1 MSKVDI
7 IILSLAND
15 ETSFQI
21 TKRCVDSYLSTAND
35 LIRQIFVI
43 ESYKDF
49 NKNYNNPKV
58 QVIIPPYEFNY
69 NQFYNIGLSHCTAPY
84 VMGPNNDLIIQE
96 NCIQNI
102 IKEFETNPAVSS
114 ISPIDRDWHRH
125 TKLYLPD
132 DNKLYYGWDVSLH
145 MFGCAFCARRTVFEK
160 IGYLDEQFFFF
171 YQDNDYIYSL
181 RANNLLHGVLTSARI
196 KHKSGA
202 TAAKGPARCEY
213 TPYNMNTQGDILGRK
228 WNSEPF
234 KSGGY
239 IPYKKYVM

>member
-1 MSKVDI
+1 MSKVDV

-15 ETSFQI
+15 ETSFQT

-35 LIRQIFVI
+35 LIKSIFVI
-43 ESYKDF
+43 ESCKTF
-49 NKNYNNPKV
+49 NKSYGNDKV
-58 QVIIPPYEFNY
+58 QVIIPQREFNY
-69 NQFYNIGLSHCTAPY
+69 NEFYNIGLSHCTAKY

-102 IKEFETNPAVSS
+102 IKEFETNPNIDS
-114 ISPIDRDWHRH
+114 ICPIDRDWHRH

-132 DNKLYYGWDVSLH
+132 DNKLYYGWEVSLH
-145 MFGCAFCARRTVFEK
+145 MFGCIFCAKRSVFEK

-171 YQDNDYIYSL
+171 YQDNDYVYSL
-181 RANNLLHGVLTSARI
+181 RANNLLQGVLTSARV
-196 KHKSGA
+196 KHKTGVTS
-202 TAAKGPARCEY
+202 AKGPARCEY
-213 TPYNMNTQGDILGRK
+213 TPENMNTQGNILGRK

-239 IPYKKYVM
+239 IPYKQYVL